1 MHHCFLKSFPD
12 HSNIKPRVRTTALKI
27 VGGGQENQAMSHT
40 EFTFEACRGFSKVEI
55 LILWN
60 PHVAR
65 DLHFL

>member
-1 MHHCFLKSFPD
+1 M
-12 HSNIKPRVRTTALKI
+12 VRTTALKI

-60 PHVAR
+60 PHVA
-65 DLHFL
+65 